1 MFDSSASVEQRLS
14 KAANAAPPHNPDLET
29 QHAALAK
36 RLARV
41 FERTQSEPP
50 TVAPVGH
57 CVFIRRGEQTFS
69 ATISGEHILLLNN
82 ADHRSLGRFSSP
94 AGLCRCIA
102 SLSRM

>member
-1 MFDSSASVEQRLS
+1 MFDSFTSVEQRFS
-14 KAANAAPPHNPDLET
+14 KTASAPPPNIPDLET

-41 FERTQSEPP
+41 FERTHSEPP
-50 TVAPVGH
+50 AVAPVGH

-82 ADHRSLGRFSSP
+82 ADHRPLGRFSTP